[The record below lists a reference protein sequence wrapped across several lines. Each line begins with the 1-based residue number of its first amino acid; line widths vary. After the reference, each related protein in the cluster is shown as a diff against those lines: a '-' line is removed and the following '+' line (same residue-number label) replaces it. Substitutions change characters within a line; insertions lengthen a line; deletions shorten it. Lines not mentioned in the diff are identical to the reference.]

1 MATSRHSL
9 HRLVESATSSPSP
22 TFRFF
27 WHPDAPG
34 RSRSPGGGC
43 LSQWSPASFDV
54 DDVTYPTAEHFMM
67 AEKARLFGDEEIRM
81 RIVRSRDPEEA
92 KALGR
97 QVRGFSSGTWAS
109 HRESVVLSGNLGKF
123 GQNPRLEDF
132 LLATAPDVLVE
143 ASPHDS
149 IWGIGLAEDH
159 PDARIPARWRGR
171 NLLGFVLMEVRDI
184 LATRRLLDIPR
195 DLAAHLGREAVEVNR
210 RGDYVSPSGRTVSI
224 AHALAHARAA
234 TVEYPPDHTWPS
246 PPQRSGHAP
255 AIEVSNETTLS
266 AARRLLDDGL
276 PPTALNFAAATK
288 PGGGFLTGARAQ
300 EEYLARSSGLH
311 ACLEGR
317 AMYEACRAHLD
328 PLYADWVIHS
338 PDVPVFRDDTGAFL
352 EEPWPCSILTSPA
365 VQANGV
371 RKYCPE
377 REGEIE
383 AAMRRRVR
391 CVLAA
396 AAAHGARALVLG
408 AWGCGAFG
416 NDTPTIARLFRE
428 ELDAWA
434 AAFDRVIF
442 AVTDWSP
449 ERRFIGP
456 FEREFGVAT

>member
-1 MATSRHSL
+1 MKNRDH
-9 HRLVESATSSPSP
+9 
-22 TFRFF
+22 
-27 WHPDAPG
+27 
-34 RSRSPGGGC
+34 
-43 LSQWSPASFDV
+43 LSNQ
-54 DDVTYPTAEHFMM
+54 
-67 AEKARLFGDEEIRM
+67 
-81 RIVRSRDPEEA
+81 
-92 KALGR
+92 
-97 QVRGFSSGTWAS
+97 
-109 HRESVVLSGNLGKF
+109 
-123 GQNPRLEDF
+123 
-132 LLATAPDVLVE
+132 
-143 ASPHDS
+143 
-149 IWGIGLAEDH
+149 
-159 PDARIPARWRGR
+159 
-171 NLLGFVLMEVRDI
+171 
-184 LATRRLLDIPR
+184 RLLDIPR

-224 AHALAHARAA
+224 ERELDHARAA
-234 TVEYPPDHTWPS
+234 TVEYAPDHAWPP
-246 PPQRSGHAP
+246 PPQRSSHAP

-317 AMYEACRAHLD
+317 AMYETCRGRLD
-328 PLYADWVIHS
+328 PFYADWVIHS
-338 PDVPVFRDDTGAFL
+338 PAVPVFRDDTGAFL
-352 EEPWPCSILTSPA
+352 EEPWPCGILTSPA

-377 REGEIE
+377 REHEIE
-383 AAMRRRVR
+383 AAMRSRVR

-396 AAAHGARALVLG
+396 SAAHGARALVLG

-456 FEREFGVAT
+456 FEREFGGAP